1 MQDPVMKDWIEKI
14 AELARLE
21 LSPEELRS
29 YEIQLSQILEHVRTL
44 ESVHVDEVKPLIH
57 PIEFL
62 DSMRDDQLHSF
73 PRTNEGLSAVMDSAP
88 ELVHQGFKVPAI
100 LS

>member
-29 YEIQLSQILEHVRTL
+29 YGVQLTQILEHVHTL
-44 ESVHVDEVKPLIH
+44 ESVDVSQVKPLIH
-57 PIEFL
+57 PIEL
-62 DSMRDDQLHSF
+62 LESMRGDEQ
-73 PRTNEGLSAVMDSAP
+73 RTFARTEEGLSTVMESAP
-88 ELVHQGFKVPAI
+88 DRVHQGFKVPSI